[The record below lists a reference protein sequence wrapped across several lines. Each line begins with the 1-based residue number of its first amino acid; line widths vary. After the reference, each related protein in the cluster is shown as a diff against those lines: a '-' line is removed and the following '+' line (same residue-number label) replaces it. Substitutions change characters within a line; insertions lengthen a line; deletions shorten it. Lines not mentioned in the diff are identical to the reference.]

1 MPLAPLSGSRRPAR
15 RTAARRSAVLLAGGL
30 LAAVAPPVAPPITA
44 AEWSQ
49 FRGPALGHAGV
60 AAVPLTWGETAN
72 VAWRTV
78 LPGAGWSQPIES
90 AGRIYVTT
98 AVGRAA
104 DSPSGMG
111 GVMSMSTWGMASAP
125 KEPVQWRV
133 VSLDPADGRIE
144 WSRTVVEAV
153 PKYAKHASN
162 SYATETPCAV
172 DGAVVAFF
180 GATGTLVALD
190 RDGKELWRRD
200 FGPQPIQNQFGTG
213 SSPVVHRGAGGERLL
228 LQLFNEDFARIHCL
242 DPRTGADLWKADRGK
257 GTSWST
263 PVVWDNAGTAEV
275 ITAGEGS
282 VIAYDLADGRERWR
296 LGGLDTSFACSVVAD
311 ADGVYFGTSSPG
323 SKAPVFA
330 IAPGHTGDL
339 TPPKG
344 QTSSAA
350 VRWSK
355 TKSGAGMPSPLVV
368 GDLLYFF
375 GDKAVCYDKRTGAE
389 KFRKRLPGGTTVV
402 GSPVVV
408 GARIY
413 LVNEKGRTVV
423 LEAGPEFKVLAESP
437 VGTPGEVFWATPS
450 VVGDALL
457 IRSSEA
463 LYCIRPPRP

>member
-1 MPLAPLSGSRRPAR
+1 M
-15 RTAARRSAVLLAGGL
+15 LLAGGL
-30 LAAVAPPVAPPITA
+30 LTAVAPPVAPPITA

-49 FRGPALGHAGV
+49 FRGPALGHAGA

-242 DPRTGADLWKADRGK
+242 DPRTGADVWKADRGK

-368 GDLLYFF
+368 GELLYFF
-375 GDKAVCYDKRTGAE
+375 GDKAVCYDKRTGTE
-389 KFRKRLPGGTTVV
+389 KFRKRLPGGTTAV

-423 LEAGPEFKVLAESP
+423 LEAGPEFKVLAEST
-437 VGTPGEVFWATPS
+437 VGTPGEVFWATPA
-450 VVGDALL
+450 VVGDALV

>member
-1 MPLAPLSGSRRPAR
+1 
-15 RTAARRSAVLLAGGL
+15 
-30 LAAVAPPVAPPITA
+30 
-44 AEWSQ
+44 
-49 FRGPALGHAGV
+49 
-60 AAVPLTWGETAN
+60 
-72 VAWRTV
+72 
-78 LPGAGWSQPIES
+78 
-90 AGRIYVTT
+90 
-98 AVGRAA
+98 
-104 DSPSGMG
+104 
-111 GVMSMSTWGMASAP
+111 MSMSTWGMASAP

-242 DPRTGADLWKADRGK
+242 DPRTGADVWKADRGK
-257 GTSWST
+257 GTAWST

-323 SKAPVFA
+323 SKAPAYA
-330 IAPGHTGDL
+330 IARGCRGDL
-339 TPPKG
+339 TLPKG
-344 QTSSAA
+344 QTATAA
-350 VRWSK
+350 VLWSK
-355 TKSGAGMPSPLVV
+355 NKSGAGMPSPVVV

-375 GDKAVCYDKRTGAE
+375 GDKAVCYDRRTGVE
-389 KFRKRLPGGTTVV
+389 KYRKRMPGGTTAV
-402 GSPVVV
+402 GCPLVI
-408 GARIY
+408 GNRIY
-413 LVNEKGRTVV
+413 VVNERGKTVV
-423 LEAGPEFKVLAESP
+423 LEAGPEFKILGESA
-437 VGTPGEVFWATPS
+437 VGSDDEVFWATPAVAGNS
-450 VVGDALL
+450 LL
-457 IRSSEA
+457 IRSSDA
-463 LYCIRPPRP
+463 VYCIR

>member
-1 MPLAPLSGSRRPAR
+1 
-15 RTAARRSAVLLAGGL
+15 VLLAGGL
-30 LAAVAPPVAPPITA
+30 LTAVAPPVAPPITA

-49 FRGPALGHAGV
+49 FRGPALGHAGA

-242 DPRTGADLWKADRGK
+242 DPRTGADVWKADRGK

-368 GDLLYFF
+368 GELLYFF
-375 GDKAVCYDKRTGAE
+375 GDKAVCYDKRTGTE
-389 KFRKRLPGGTTVV
+389 KFRKRLPGGTTAV

-423 LEAGPEFKVLAESP
+423 LEAGPEFKVLAEST
-437 VGTPGEVFWATPS
+437 VGTPGEVFWATPA
-450 VVGDALL
+450 VVGDALV